1 MIKAEYKTKDMKP
14 SETKRKDGEIYK
26 DGNLWKFMW
35 KGGECG
41 YLTKEDAEK
50 GLKKVSEGLIK
61 TNMA

>member
-26 DGNLWKFMW
+26 DGNLWKYMW

-41 YLTKEDAEK
+41 YLTKEDSEK
-50 GLKKVSEGLIK
+50 GLKKVIEG
-61 TNMA
+61 

>member
-14 SETKRKDGEIYK
+14 SQTKRKDGEIYQ

-41 YLTKEDAEK
+41 YLSKEDAEK
-50 GLKKVSEGLIK
+50 GLKKVSEG
-61 TNMA
+61 

>member
-14 SETKRKDGEIYK
+14 SETKSKDVEIYK

-50 GLKKVSEGLIK
+50 GLKKVSEG
-61 TNMA
+61 